1 MSLVLIPLAPGFEE
15 IEAITLIDLLRRAAM
30 TVIVAAT
37 TENPVRASRDVLV
50 VADVTLDEVLHQD
63 FDLIALPG
71 GGKGADN
78 LANDER
84 IVRLVQKQYQAGKWL
99 GAICAAP
106 KVLARAGL
114 FQGKK
119 ATSFPGVLDGTT
131 VDVEW
136 IDQPVVV
143 DGKVVTSKGPGTAM
157 DFALTL
163 IELLEGK
170 AKKLAVEGPL
180 QRPHAPS

>member
-1 MSLVLIPLAPGFEE
+1 MSLALIPLAPGFEE
-15 IEAITLIDLLRRAAM
+15 VEAITLIDLFRRAAM

-37 TENPVRASRDVLV
+37 MENPVRASRDVLV
-50 VADVTLDEVLHQD
+50 VADVILDEVLRQG

-78 LANDER
+78 LANDDR
-84 IVRLVQKQYQAGKWL
+84 VISLVQKQYQAGKWL

-114 FQGKK
+114 LHGKK
-119 ATSFPGVLDGTT
+119 ATSFPGALDASMGI
-131 VDVEW
+131 DC

-143 DGKVVTSKGPGTAM
+143 DGKVVTSQGPGTAM
-157 DFALTL
+157 DFALAL

-180 QRPHAPS
+180 QRPHDPS